1 MYLVLTKSF
10 GGIIKRAL
18 LKWKGYS
25 DDFSSGIPMMNE
37 NDGELNTEI
46 TLYIDKKKNMWFR
59 GRYSAKIF

>member
-1 MYLVLTKSF
+1 M
-10 GGIIKRAL
+10 
-18 LKWKGYS
+18 KWKGYS

-37 NDGELNTEI
+37 NDGELNTEL